1 MAHHSAPI
9 LDRAMASRGG
19 CGCFADTA
27 PMPMGCAVCG
37 HAPYAHGCPYR
48 AADHEYAQPSG
59 ALMETRL
66 EARRHGGPCI
76 LPAAEPPADVAPTEV
91 IPLVPAQRRPDLPA
105 PAAPAAP
112 AVQPTQPPL
121 PRRVRRPFPTPGAR
135 PAATRPPRRG
145 DNQRPAPSV
154 RASAHNP
161 SQARAAPPTPRP
173 AAPDQTSQSLLP
185 HHISRTRPTPRTSER
200 VLNRTMEVRPMENAT
215 AKTAPVIPGWRVIIS
230 DRGRFWAFRRTPF
243 PIAAMR
249 AGADPAVDADTL
261 DAVQAEVGRQE
272 EIAERVAS

>member
-1 MAHHSAPI
+1 MTNPSAPV
-9 LDRAMASRGG
+9 LDRNTPIRDG
-19 CGCFADTA
+19 CGCFAGTA

-59 ALMETRL
+59 ALMEMRL
-66 EARRHGGPCI
+66 EARRHGGPRI
-76 LPAAEPPADVAPTEV
+76 LPAVEPPADVAPVEV
-91 IPLVPAQRRPDLPA
+91 IPLVPAQRRPDLSA
-105 PAAPAAP
+105 PPTAP
-112 AVQPTQPPL
+112 AVQPARPPL
-121 PRRVRRPFPTPGAR
+121 PRRVRRPFPAPGAR

-145 DNQRPAPSV
+145 DNQRPAPSA
-154 RASAHNP
+154 RASAHSP

-173 AAPDQTSQSLLP
+173 PAPDQAPQSLLP

-230 DRGRFWAFRRTPF
+230 NRGRFWAFRRTPF

-261 DAVQAEVGRQE
+261 DAVQVEVARQE